1 MAWCGGAG
9 LGAARTWQ
17 ARHGQARQGVGAVW
31 LGEARQARHGT
42 VLARQ
47 GAAWPGTAGTA
58 SGCGGG
64 RSDGPPPSFDDVW

>member
-1 MAWCGGAG
+1 MVRRGWAG
-9 LGAARTWQ
+9 SGQDVAGAARSGE
-17 ARHGQARQGVGAVW
+17 ARRRAVW